1 MIHLEM
7 VEMQVYW
14 MDCEIRLLIQ
24 FLKVYVLVVY
34 EVTISAPFSVG
45 QN

>member
-1 MIHLEM
+1 MSHLEM
-7 VEMQVYW
+7 VEIQAYW

-34 EVTISAPFSVG
+34 EVTISSPFSAR